1 MIYRDFKGEK
11 LSALGL
17 GTMRMPVVN
26 GKEESIDEAK
36 AREMV
41 DFAMKNG
48 INYYDTAWMYHGGN
62 SERMI
67 GKILADYP
75 RGSFNLATKFPGNIR
90 ENIGRVGNIRGAAQ
104 KVPRGS
110 L

>member
-17 GTMRMPVVN
+17 GTMRMPVVD
-26 GKEESIDEAK
+26 GKQDSIDEAK

-48 INYYDTAWMYHGGN
+48 INYYDTA
-62 SERMI
+62 
-67 GKILADYP
+67 
-75 RGSFNLATKFPGNIR
+75 
-90 ENIGRVGNIRGAAQ
+90 
-104 KVPRGS
+104 
-110 L
+110 

>member
-41 DFAMKNG
+41 DFAMKNR
-48 INYYDTAWMYHGGN
+48 INYYDTAW
-62 SERMI
+62 
-67 GKILADYP
+67 
-75 RGSFNLATKFPGNIR
+75 T
-90 ENIGRVGNIRGAAQ
+90 AAIP
-104 KVPRGS
+104 KG
-110 L
+110 

>member
-17 GTMRMPVVN
+17 GTMRMLVVN

-41 DFAMKNG
+41 DFAMKN
-48 INYYDTAWMYHGGN
+48 
-62 SERMI
+62 
-67 GKILADYP
+67 
-75 RGSFNLATKFPGNIR
+75 
-90 ENIGRVGNIRGAAQ
+90 
-104 KVPRGS
+104 
-110 L
+110 

>member
-17 GTMRMPVVN
+17 GTMRMPVVD

-41 DFAMKNG
+41 DFAMQNG

-75 RGSFNLATKFPGNIR
+75 RGALTSPQSSR
-90 ENIGRVGNIRGAAQ
+90 EIYG
-104 KVPRGS
+104 KT
-110 L
+110 

>member
-17 GTMRMPVVN
+17 GTMRMPVVD
-26 GKEESIDEAK
+26 GKQDSIDEAK

-48 INYYDTAWMYHGGN
+48 INYYDTAWMYHG
-62 SERMI
+62 
-67 GKILADYP
+67 
-75 RGSFNLATKFPGNIR
+75 
-90 ENIGRVGNIRGAAQ
+90 AAQ
-104 KVPRGS
+104 KVLRG
-110 L
+110 LL

>member
-26 GKEESIDEAK
+26 GKEESIDEEK

-41 DFAMKNG
+41 DFAMANG
-48 INYYDTAWMYHGGN
+48 INY
-62 SERMI
+62 
-67 GKILADYP
+67 
-75 RGSFNLATKFPGNIR
+75 
-90 ENIGRVGNIRGAAQ
+90 
-104 KVPRGS
+104 
-110 L
+110 